1 MALPASGQISMDNMN
16 TDRGIASGTQINLA
30 TAGTAYSVSYN
41 TSGTNDLQF
50 SEFYGLS
57 ITPVYTSYSSSLSTG
72 AEAGC
77 YAGDFY
83 TDFTITLLDQF
94 GNPISLGYDVDFGIK
109 FLLNDVQDVGGGY
122 YPDTI
127 TNVRIFAGF
136 PTGYRRFYDKRYL
149 NCNFSSLCDG
159 SCYEES
165 TGMYIFEGPITVTT
179 TTTTT
184 TTTAAPIYSGLI
196 LCGETNVDY
205 YYTGTI
211 SSGDH
216 LYSGAGNCYVST
228 GTIGSI
234 FGKVEIFGTI
244 NGCSC

>member
-16 TDRGIASGTQINLA
+16 TDRGIASGTQIDLA

-57 ITPVYTSYSSSLSTG
+57 ITPVYTSYSVTEVEG
-72 AEAGC
+72 AQAGC
-77 YAGDFY
+77 YTGDFF

-94 GNPISLGYDVDFGIK
+94 GNPISLGYDVDFEVK
-109 FLLNDVQDVGGGY
+109 FLLNDVQDDGGGY

-136 PTGYRRFYDKRYL
+136 PNGTRRFYDKEYL
-149 NCNFSSLCDG
+149 YCNVSSLCDG
-159 SCYEES
+159 SCYSES
-165 TGMYIFEGPITVTT
+165 TGMYVFSGPTPVAT